1 MKTVLLVGLAL
12 LTLYYAFF
20 LIRDVWTHRQR
31 ESQANFL
38 VSGAIGVVTDFFDS
52 LGIGSFSLTT
62 LLLDWTKQLQN
73 DRLLPG
79 TLNVA
84 HALPTVIEA
93 FVFVTVFKVDGL
105 TLTVLVLAAAVG
117 SFVGSKIVSQFSERR
132 VQKVMGWALLITA
145 VLMILKQTGSLA
157 FLGSD
162 NTATALTG
170 IKLVI
175 GAIGNFIFGALMT
188 FGVGLYA
195 PCMAM
200 VYLLGLTPV
209 AAFPIMMLSCAY
221 LMPVASVNFIKT
233 GDYDRKVSLAIAL
246 FGCIGVVVAASF
258 VQDLN
263 LTLLTW
269 IVIVV
274 VIYTG
279 FSYLRKAKKAV

>member
-20 LIRDVWTHRQR
+20 LIRDVWTHRQKG
-31 ESQANFL
+31 SQANFL

-132 VQKVMGWALLITA
+132 MQKVMGWALLITA

-170 IKLVI
+170 MKLVI
-175 GAIGNFIFGALMT
+175 GAVGNFIFGALMWGYMHRVWQW
-188 FGVGLYA
+188 FICL
-195 PCMAM
+195 
-200 VYLLGLTPV
+200 V
-209 AAFPIMMLSCAY
+209 ATFPIMMLSCAY

-269 IVIVV
+269 IVIVI
-274 VIYTG
+274 VIYTD
-279 FSYLRKAKKAV
+279 FSYLRKAKKAVQAACF